1 MGLMSSANKEKEA
14 KRAAFKNAVFSQ
26 SVQSARPLGT
36 SSAFSQSSQFS
47 TLTHSKFQR
56 DAALGSKRKY

>member
-26 SVQSARPLGT
+26 SV
-36 SSAFSQSSQFS
+36 
-47 TLTHSKFQR
+47 
-56 DAALGSKRKY
+56 